1 MQVYNKEVSHAKN
14 GEIKNCFHEKTT
26 RAIKIE
32 NLSIDINIDAR
43 LRRLGGLLLLPA
55 ILERAVRQSTA
66 TYTPISIAISVLVGV
81 AAAEEVDAGRLTGEE
96 ADRRRTVDTFTLL
109 FLHQRLS
116 ILWIHYV
123 ALSRQVRTVL
133 LLRINTGHAAQP
145 AKDSLPNNHSITK
158 FLTQIYEK
166 QKEKRIAHEA
176 AAADDDEDGQDDEEG
191 GDGGAQLQPAD
202 QQDGGEQGHER
213 HEAEGREGHR
223 GQLIALL
230 ATRTTRHQ
238 NTPHHEQ
245 LTKSTCCILE
255 MMAGSFSLPSFTASS
270 SIPASKLF
278 PLHEQAA
285 NQIKSV
291 NINEHGQDP
300 LTSGGSRGRRYTA
313 GG

>member
-55 ILERAVRQSTA
+55 LLERAVRQSTA

-96 ADRRRTVDTFTLL
+96 ADRRRTIDAFTLL
-109 FLHQRLS
+109 FLHQRLC

-166 QKEKRIAHEA
+166 EKEGKESLTR
-176 AAADDDEDGQDDEEG
+176 
-191 GDGGAQLQPAD
+191 QLQPMTMKMGKMMRKVEMAALSCSL
-202 QQDGGEQGHER
+202 QTSR
-213 HEAEGREGHR
+213 TEANR
-223 GQLIALL
+223 G
-230 ATRTTRHQ
+230 T
-238 NTPHHEQ
+238 NG
-245 LTKSTCCILE
+245 TKQKAEKDIVD
-255 MMAGSFSLPSFTASS
+255 SS
-270 SIPASKLF
+270 
-278 PLHEQAA
+278 
-285 NQIKSV
+285 
-291 NINEHGQDP
+291 
-300 LTSGGSRGRRYTA
+300 
-313 GG
+313 